1 MTLDL
6 FPYQCEGAAFLASK
20 ERAGLFDD
28 MGVGKT
34 AQAIHALD
42 LNRLKRGVVVC
53 PAAVREVWAGEFK
66 KFATLPRRVLKG
78 KDIQDLNLW
87 LRGKADVLLLS
98 YEMAASWARRMEGD
112 VFDFIIFDEAHY
124 LKSKTAQRTKAM
136 LGSECD
142 GSYGLARWACYA
154 WALTGTPA
162 PNDAADMW
170 SLMRF
175 CRATPL
181 TQRIFQDRYFQKR
194 VGTFSSSFSIREA
207 MLPELKQAI
216 ASFSLRR
223 TKKDVGLQLPPI
235 WLTTTTV
242 DGDTAEIRELLRGY
256 PNLEKAIVE
265 AVEKGGLSFLDA
277 QHIATLRRL
286 VAEAKAPAFTELLL
300 EELKDGL
307 GNVVVF
313 GIHRGALD
321 AISNGLQRGGVG
333 VARFDGSTSETDRAR
348 AVQAFSGDGS
358 DRVFLGNIRAAGTGL
373 TLTAAADVIMFEQD
387 WSPAANA
394 QALMRVH
401 RIGQK
406 RSVNARFISLA
417 NSVDVVVAETVAR
430 KTASLIKL
438 GTFSDVAA

>member
-6 FPYQCEGAAFLASK
+6 FPYQEQGAAFLAAR

-66 KFATLPRRVLKG
+66 KFAALPRRVLKG

-98 YEMAASWARRMEGD
+98 YEMAASWAKRMEGD

-124 LKSKTAQRTKAM
+124 LKSKSAQRTKAM

-154 WALTGTPA
+154 WCLTGTPA

-194 VGTFSSSFSIREA
+194 VGTFSSSFTIREA

-216 ASFSLRR
+216 KSFSLRR

-265 AVEKGGLSFLDA
+265 AVEKGGLSFIDA

-286 VAEAKAPAFTELLL
+286 VGEAKAPAFTELLL
-300 EELKDGL
+300 EELRDGL
-307 GNVVVF
+307 PSIVVF
-313 GIHRGALD
+313 GIHRRALD
-321 AISNGLQRGGVG
+321 HLQSGL
-333 VARFDGSTSETDRAR
+333 DGAGIACVRVDGQTSEKGRVSAVDRFQAGDAR
-348 AVQAFSGDGS
+348 VL
-358 DRVFLGNIRAAGTGL
+358 LGNIRAAGTGL
-373 TLTAAADVIMFEQD
+373 TLTTTTDIVLFEQD

-401 RIGQK
+401 RIGQT
-406 RSVNARFISLA
+406 RSVNARFIKLA
-417 NSVDVVVAETVAR
+417 RSIDDVVAETVAR

-438 GTFSDVAA
+438 GTFSEIAA